1 MSARSVRLVAAV
13 AALAVIGGTSAWLL
27 SRSSDPD
34 TSATTSTAPVTP
46 DSPPTTD
53 LVDGTSTSGATL
65 DVSLDVPSDAI
76 VGDEVMLVADATVG
90 GLGDSVA
97 DLAVIGE
104 ALDAYRREHGSYPPA
119 FLTDDAGT
127 PLLSWRVLLL
137 PHLGE
142 QDLYDRFDL
151 TAAWD
156 DPANEA
162 LAAEMP
168 EVYRS
173 ADVEAA
179 PTDGITSYAGVAGP
193 KQIFRNGSTEL
204 GGGVPVDAVTDG
216 DSMTIGVAPVGAE
229 VAITWTAPDD
239 VDIDEHRTLGDP
251 AGFDGAVDGLTPLL
265 FLDGTVR
272 DVFDDTDGEVV
283 WSWSTIAGD
292 SCSPPANHQLAPTF
306 AWDLDGDGEP
316 DAFGPSVPF
325 LADASGTYDVSLQVD
340 DGLGEVQTVRTT
352 VTVA

>member
-1 MSARSVRLVAAV
+1 MV
-13 AALAVIGGTSAWLL
+13 GGTSAWLL
-27 SRSSDPD
+27 PDPLIP
-34 TSATTSTAPVTP
+34 TPRPPRRLLPSAEQ
-46 DSPPTTD
+46 PPATD
-53 LVDGTSTSGATL
+53 LDDGTTTSGATL

-76 VGDEVMLVADATVG
+76 VGDEVLLVADATVG
-90 GLGDSVA
+90 DLGDSIA
-97 DLAVIGE
+97 DLAAIGA

-119 FLTDDAGT
+119 YLADDDGT

-137 PHLGE
+137 PHLGA

-162 LAAEMP
+162 LVASMP

-173 ADVEAA
+173 ADVIPE
-179 PTDGITSYAGVAGP
+179 PDEGLTSYAGVAGT
-193 KQIFRNGSTEL
+193 KQVFRNGSTEL
-204 GGGVPVDAVTDG
+204 GGGVPIDAVIDG
-216 DSMTIGVAPVGAE
+216 DSMTIGVAPVGAD
-229 VAITWTAPDD
+229 VSIPWTAPVD
-239 VDIDEHRTLGDP
+239 VDVDAHRALGDP

-272 DVFDDTDGEVV
+272 NVFDDTDGEVV

-292 SCSPPANHQLAPTF
+292 SCSPPTNHEMAPTY
-306 AWDLDGDGEP
+306 AWDLDDDGEP

-325 LADASGTYDVSLQVD
+325 VAEASGTYEVSVQVD